1 MEHQFS
7 ENQPVK
13 KTIPVNLIFIIL
25 FVGTFAALL
34 VMWFRL
40 NTAMELAEKSKV
52 VDTISPGQ
60 MKIAYVNLDSL
71 NSQYLFISEKSAE
84 LEQSATAA
92 EAKVRA
98 EAAKRQKEV
107 DELVAYAQNG
117 NLPADEQ
124 ATVQNRLGQ
133 LQNELAQIQQ
143 QEEQLLMQNEAVMQE
158 ELRKKLEVYTA
169 DYAKANGWDYIFSYQ
184 STAPLI
190 LFANPI
196 YDLTTEI
203 VKGLNA
209 EYETEKQ
216 SKK

>member
-7 ENQPVK
+7 ENKPVK
-13 KTIPVNLIFIIL
+13 KPFAFNLILVIL
-25 FVGTFAALL
+25 FAGTFVALL
-34 VMWFRL
+34 VMWSKL

-71 NSQYLFISEKSAE
+71 NAQYLFITEKSAE
-84 LEQSATAA
+84 LEKNATAA
-92 EAKVRA
+92 ETKVKN
-98 EAAKRQKEV
+98 EAALRQREV
-107 DELVAYAQNG
+107 DELIAYAQKG

-143 QEEQLLMQNEAVMQE
+143 REEEMLMQSEAALQE
-158 ELRKKLEVYTA
+158 DLRKKLEVYTA
-169 DYAKANGWDYIFSYQ
+169 NYAKANGWDYIFSYQ

-196 YDLTTEI
+196 YDLTSEI

-216 SKK
+216 GK

>member
-1 MEHQFS
+1 MEHQLS

-13 KTIPVNLIFIIL
+13 KPFAFNLILVIL
-25 FVGTFAALL
+25 FAGTFVALL
-34 VMWFRL
+34 VMWSKL
-40 NTAMELAEKSKV
+40 NSAMELAEKSKV

-60 MKIAYVNLDSL
+60 MKVAYVNLDSL
-71 NSQYLFISEKSAE
+71 NAQYLFITEKSAE
-84 LEQSATAA
+84 LEKNATAA
-92 EAKVRA
+92 ETKVKN
-98 EAAKRQKEV
+98 EAAMRQKEV
-107 DELVAYAQNG
+107 DELIAYAQKG
-117 NLPADEQ
+117 NLPSDEQ

-143 QEEQLLMQNEAVMQE
+143 QEEQILMQNEAVIQE
-158 ELRKKLEVYTA
+158 NLRKKLEVYTA
-169 DYAKANGWDYIFSYQ
+169 NYAKANGWDYIFSYQ

-209 EYETEKQ
+209 EYETEK
-216 SKK
+216 KGN

>member
-1 MEHQFS
+1 MEHQLS

-13 KTIPVNLIFIIL
+13 KPFAFNLILVIL
-25 FVGTFAALL
+25 FAGTFVALL
-34 VMWFRL
+34 VMWNKL
-40 NTAMELAEKSKV
+40 NTAMELAQKSKV
-52 VDTISPGQ
+52 VDTISTGQ

-71 NSQYLFISEKSAE
+71 NSQYLFIAEKSAE
-84 LEQSATAA
+84 LEKSATAA
-92 EAKVRA
+92 EAKVKG

-107 DELVAYAQNG
+107 DELVMYAQKG

-143 QEEQLLMQNEAVMQE
+143 QEEQLLMQNESAMQE
-158 ELRKKLEVYTA
+158 DLRKKLEVFTSN
-169 DYAKANGWDYIFSYQ
+169 YAKANGWDYIVSYQ

-190 LFANPI
+190 LFANPL
-196 YDLTTEI
+196 YDLTGEI

-216 SKK
+216 SK

>member
-1 MEHQFS
+1 MEHQLS

-13 KTIPVNLIFIIL
+13 KPFAFNLILVIL
-25 FVGTFAALL
+25 FAITFVALL
-34 VMWFRL
+34 VLWSKL

-71 NSQYLFISEKSAE
+71 NAQYLFITEKSAE

-92 EAKVRA
+92 EAKVKA

-107 DELVAYAQNG
+107 NELVAYAQKG

-124 ATVQNRLGQ
+124 ATVQNRLSQ
-133 LQNELAQIQQ
+133 LENELAQIQQ
-143 QEEQLLMQNEAVMQE
+143 QEEQILMQNESALQE
-158 ELRKKLEVYTA
+158 NLRKKLEVYTA
-169 DYAKANGWDYIFSYQ
+169 NYAKANGWDYIFSYQ

-216 SKK
+216 GN

>member
-7 ENQPVK
+7 ENKPVK
-13 KTIPVNLIFIIL
+13 KPFAFNLILVIL
-25 FVGTFAALL
+25 FAGTFVALL
-34 VMWFRL
+34 VMWNKL
-40 NTAMELAEKSKV
+40 STAMELAEKSKV

-60 MKIAYVNLDSL
+60 MKVAYVNLDSL
-71 NSQYLFISEKSAE
+71 NAQYLFITEKSAE
-84 LEQSATAA
+84 LEKNATAA
-92 EAKVRA
+92 ETKVKN
-98 EAAKRQKEV
+98 EAALRQREV
-107 DELVAYAQNG
+107 DELIAYAQKG

-143 QEEQLLMQNEAVMQE
+143 REEEMLMQSEAALQE
-158 ELRKKLEVYTA
+158 DLRKKLEVYTA
-169 DYAKANGWDYIFSYQ
+169 NYAKANGWDYIFSYQ

-196 YDLTTEI
+196 YDLTSEI

-216 SKK
+216 GK

>member
-1 MEHQFS
+1 MEHQLS
-7 ENQPVK
+7 ENKSVK
-13 KTIPVNLIFIIL
+13 KPFAFNLILVIL
-25 FVGTFAALL
+25 FAGTFVALL
-34 VMWFRL
+34 VMWSKL
-40 NTAMELAEKSKV
+40 NSAMELAEQSKV

-71 NSQYLFISEKSAE
+71 NANYLFITEKSAE
-84 LEQSATAA
+84 LEKNATAA
-92 EAKVRA
+92 ETKVKN
-98 EAAKRQKEV
+98 EAALRQKEV
-107 DELVAYAQNG
+107 DELVAYAQRG

-143 QEEQLLMQNEAVMQE
+143 REEEMLMQSEAALQE
-158 ELRKKLEVYTA
+158 DLRKKLEVYTA
-169 DYAKANGWDYIFSYQ
+169 NYAKANGWDYIFSYQ

-196 YDLTTEI
+196 YDLTSEI

-216 SKK
+216 GK

>member
-1 MEHQFS
+1 MEHQLS
-7 ENQPVK
+7 ENKSVK
-13 KTIPVNLIFIIL
+13 KPFAFNLILVIL
-25 FVGTFAALL
+25 FAGTFVALL
-34 VMWFRL
+34 VMWSKL
-40 NTAMELAEKSKV
+40 NSALELAEKSKV

-71 NSQYLFISEKSAE
+71 NANYLFITEKSAE
-84 LEQSATAA
+84 LEKNATAA
-92 EAKVRA
+92 ETKVKN
-98 EAAKRQKEV
+98 EAALRQREV
-107 DELVAYAQNG
+107 DELIAYAQKG

-143 QEEQLLMQNEAVMQE
+143 REEEMLMQSEAALQE
-158 ELRKKLEVYTA
+158 DLRKKLEVYTA
-169 DYAKANGWDYIFSYQ
+169 NYAKANGWDYIFSYQ

-196 YDLTTEI
+196 YDLTSEI

-216 SKK
+216 GK

>member
-1 MEHQFS
+1 MEPQFS
-7 ENQPVK
+7 ENKPVK
-13 KTIPVNLIFIIL
+13 KPFAFNLILVIL
-25 FVGTFAALL
+25 FAGTFVALM
-34 VMWFRL
+34 VMWSKL

-71 NSQYLFISEKSAE
+71 NANYLFITEKSAE
-84 LEQSATAA
+84 LEKNATAA
-92 EAKVRA
+92 ETKVKN
-98 EAAKRQKEV
+98 EAAMRQKEV
-107 DELVAYAQNG
+107 DELIAYAQKG

-143 QEEQLLMQNEAVMQE
+143 REEEMLMQSEAALQE
-158 ELRKKLEVYTA
+158 DLRKKLEVYTA
-169 DYAKANGWDYIFSYQ
+169 NYAKANGWDYIFSYQ

-196 YDLTTEI
+196 YDLTGEI

-216 SKK
+216 GK